1 MDTDAPV
8 KKEEPESGASA
19 GEDAKDEAAAAP
31 GSEKKKSGSGKE
43 PTFEVL
49 GNMTRVVPAQL
60 RFVKFRDSSRYAPV
74 KRGAF
79 AGGIVILHDR
89 RPDEPVELVGDAA
102 AAAETADAAPAPTA
116 DATAA
121 EADASAAATS
131 TPQTPTGAAPMD
143 TA

>member
-1 MDTDAPV
+1 
-8 KKEEPESGASA
+8 
-19 GEDAKDEAAAAP
+19 
-31 GSEKKKSGSGKE
+31 
-43 PTFEVL
+43 
-49 GNMTRVVPAQL
+49 MTRVVPAQL

-102 AAAETADAAPAPTA
+102 ATAAAADAAPAPA
-116 DATAA
+116 PDAAA
-121 EADASAAATS
+121 TEADASAAAASS